1 MAEKTVSQVTPTV
14 KETNPIHVDFLNC
27 ETPAVLS
34 TDVACHFQKKHQ
46 HILRDIDR
54 LRSILPESFRASNF
68 GRTLIDIPGPN
79 GAVRQS
85 PAYLLTRDA
94 FSLLVMGFTGRAATL
109 WKLRYIEAF
118 NALESA
124 ALANHAELAR
134 EAGYRQGLD
143 EARALPAVRAQHQA
157 GYLAGLK
164 EGQRLQRRQDGL
176 AVTERALGYLRRGL
190 SMSETARLCG
200 CHRDTL
206 RRRMDRLRSA
216 LTATARPEQAAL
228 RGVRS

>member
-1 MAEKTVSQVTPTV
+1 MALETVSQDVPIV
-14 KETNPIHVDFLNC
+14 KDNSLIRVDFING
-27 ETPAVLS
+27 ETPVVSSL
-34 TDVACHFQKKHQ
+34 DVARHFQKKHK
-46 HILRDIDR
+46 HVLEEIRKI
-54 LRSILPESFRASNF
+54 IANTPKSF
-68 GRTLIDIPGPN
+68 TGPN
-79 GAVRQS
+79 FRPSEYLDPTGRSLA
-85 PAYLLTRDA
+85 AYLLTRDA

-143 EARALPAVRAQHQA
+143 EARALPAVRAQRQA